1 MAKTK
6 KIRIKQVNSGI
17 DCPEK
22 QIRIL
27 RALGI
32 RKLHQVVEKDATPE
46 ILGMVDKVKHLVEVV
61 N

>member
-1 MAKTK
+1 MAKK
-6 KIRIKQVNSGI
+6 AKIKIKQVKSGI

-22 QIRIL
+22 QIRTL

-61 N
+61 K